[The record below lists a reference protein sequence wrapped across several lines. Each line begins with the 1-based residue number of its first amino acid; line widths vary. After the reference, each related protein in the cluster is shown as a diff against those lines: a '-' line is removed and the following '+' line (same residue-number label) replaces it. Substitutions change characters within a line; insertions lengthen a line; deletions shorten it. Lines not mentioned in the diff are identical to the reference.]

1 MGLRGQANMAE
12 SNVSSS
18 FVVSNSDSGNSSK
31 CLRMQ
36 RNAVEWELLL
46 LSSFASPGAEEQRQG
61 NPGDTANMKCLF
73 YIVQAKGKRG
83 RSVFASPGL
92 DMKCSLKCL

>member
-1 MGLRGQANMAE
+1 MAE

-18 FVVSNSDSGNSSK
+18 FVVSNSDSGNSSQ

-36 RNAVEWELLL
+36 RNAVEWELL
-46 LSSFASPGAEEQRQG
+46 LSSFASPGAEEQRQC

-73 YIVQAKGKRG
+73 YIVQAKGEGG

-92 DMKCSLKCL
+92 EMKCNLKCL